1 MREALKMVA
10 DALREARCEVEEV
23 MHNCAAALAGTAR
36 GDSRVE
42 AYRQQLARIDA
53 ALVAAE
59 ATLAQPEPVAWQH
72 RRPRCNDDGE
82 LIGYGD
88 WEEGRGLGSWPNRA
102 LYTSSA
108 PTQSAELAAATAKRD
123 HLRAEIERLRKRL
136 QPGQQ

>member
-1 MREALKMVA
+1 MARDQFAAYAKLHREKGHGHEEKVTRNERLVA
-10 DALREARCEVEEV
+10 MCVK
-23 MHNCAAALAGTAR
+23 ALAQP
-36 GDSRVE
+36 E
-42 AYRQQLARIDA
+42 
-53 ALVAAE
+53 
-59 ATLAQPEPVAWQH
+59 PEPVAWQH